1 MDQFAN
7 HPLEFVRLGS
17 SLPAADVP
25 TRRQAAADI
34 LRALVREGVREQG
47 DGDWGDV
54 NQLFI
59 C

>member
-7 HPLEFVRLGS
+7 HPLEFVHLD
-17 SLPAADVP
+17 LCFPAADVP

-34 LRALVREGVREQG
+34 LRALVREGAREQG

-54 NQLFI
+54 NLLFI